1 MKARDFFDRL
11 RMYPDLDVDIVVKVG
26 DAFVNI
32 RDISC
37 DANNGDLIIYLKNS
51 EDNEDN

>member
-11 RMYPDLDVDIVVKVG
+11 RMYPDLDVDIVVKIG
-26 DAFVNI
+26 DAFSNI

-37 DANNGDLIIYLKNS
+37 DGNNGDLIIYLENSKN
-51 EDNEDN
+51 NEEE